1 MTKSEKAELLK
12 LAHKCALLVCE
23 ARNFLEELEQ
33 IAIEFEDDTLEANAY
48 DWRSAVETVESE
60 LDDYLAEQVE

>member
-12 LAHKCALLVCE
+12 LVHKCALLVCE

>member
-33 IAIEFEDDTLEANAY
+33 MAIEFEDDTLEANVY

>member
-12 LAHKCALLVCE
+12 LVHKCALLVCE

-33 IAIEFEDDTLEANAY
+33 MAIEFEDDTLEANAY

>member
-33 IAIEFEDDTLEANAY
+33 MAIEFEDDTLEANAY